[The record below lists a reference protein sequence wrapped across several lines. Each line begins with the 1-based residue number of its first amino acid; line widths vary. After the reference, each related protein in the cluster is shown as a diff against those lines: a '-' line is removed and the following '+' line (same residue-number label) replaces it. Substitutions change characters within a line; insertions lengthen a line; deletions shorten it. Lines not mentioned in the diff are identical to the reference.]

1 MAITTQMI
9 KELRDRTSAGMMDCK
24 HALEATNGDVDKACD
39 WLREKGIA
47 KAAKKEGRIAAEGL
61 TTVVAAGNKVTVLE
75 VNIETDFAARNEKFK
90 QLVNDLANVLVNSD
104 AKTMDEAN
112 KVLLNGIPVSE
123 AIVHATATI
132 GEKISFRRF
141 ETITKKEGENI
152 GCYIHMGGKI
162 STAVL
167 IKGGSEEV
175 ASNVAMHVA
184 GLAPIF
190 LDQASI
196 DPAYLEKET
205 HVQLEAA
212 KNDPKLAGK
221 PEAMLQ
227 NIIKGKVMKEVKEV
241 CLAEQPFVMDN
252 TISVGQYVK
261 NNGGELIKFVR
272 FMVGEGLEHRNEDF
286 AAEVAAQIKA

>member
-1 MAITTQMI
+1 MI

-61 TTVVAAGNKVTVLE
+61 TTVVASGNKVTVLE

-162 STAVL
+162 SAAVL